1 MFSMLLMVAMAL
13 AGVESPEEPAYTEPV
28 VTPPV
33 PDAYVYAEAYGLS
46 RLAR

>member
-28 VTPPV
+28 VMPAV
-33 PDAYVYAEAYGLS
+33 PDRYVYTEVYGLN
-46 RLAR
+46 RLTR